1 MSAPT
6 VQPSLNAQTNPVVEA
21 IGVSKHFGST
31 QALLNVDIA
40 LQPGRCLGLV
50 GRNGAGKSSLVS
62 ILSGLVAADAG
73 EVRFDGEPAP
83 PLADISSWRNRI
95 STVFQHSMVVPQLTV
110 AENVFLHGQP
120 RHHGVVDW
128 RAMRAQTR
136 RVLREWDFDVD
147 PNAECVTL
155 TVEQRQIV
163 EIAGALARGTRI
175 LLLDEP
181 TAALEREGVRRLFER
196 VRALAAGGVAVLY
209 ISHHL
214 EEVFEICDD
223 VVVLRDGEVVLTSPT
238 PTLTRDQLVSAMVG
252 KVAVAALTP
261 ARAASPASTRPRQTH
276 SEERLVVRDIVARSG
291 RGSLH
296 GTSLVVRAGER
307 VGLTGLLGAGVATLG
322 RVIVG
327 AHGYQSGTIHFDG
340 RPLPPGRP
348 DASLAAG
355 IGYIPEDRRLEGF
368 VGLLGISENMTMS
381 IATRLAGRLG
391 ILTPSRRTQAARPL
405 AEQLSLVSRGLEQP
419 VDELSGGNQQKV
431 TVARALASEPKLIVA
446 ITPTRGV
453 DVAAKE
459 LLLGALADG
468 TRALGASLL
477 LASDEFDD
485 LQICDRVIV
494 LVRGQVFTEF
504 TEPPYDNEELIAATE
519 GLVAVE
525 RNW

>member
-1 MSAPT
+1 MTAPT
-6 VQPSLNAQTNPVVEA
+6 AQPSPSAVTYPVVEA
-21 IGVSKHFGST
+21 LGVSKNFGST
-31 QALLNVDIA
+31 QALRNVEIA

-50 GRNGAGKSSLVS
+50 GRNGAGKSTLVS
-62 ILSGLVAADAG
+62 ILCGLLAADAG

-83 PLADISSWRNRI
+83 PLAEIGSWRERI
-95 STVFQHSMVVPQLTV
+95 STVFQHSTVVPQLTV
-110 AENVFLHGQP
+110 AENIFLHRQP

-128 RAMRAQTR
+128 RAMRSQTR
-136 RVLREWDFDVD
+136 QVLRDWDFNVD
-147 PNAECVTL
+147 PNVECVTL

-163 EIAGALARGTRI
+163 EIAGALARGTRV

-196 VRALAAGGVAVLY
+196 VRTLVAGGVAVLY

-214 EEVFEICDD
+214 EEVFEICHD
-223 VVVLRDGEVVLTSPT
+223 VVVFRDGEVVLTAPT

-252 KVAVAALTP
+252 DVPVTAA
-261 ARAASPASTRPRQTH
+261 RSASPASRPEPTP
-276 SEERLVVRDIVARSG
+276 SEARLVVSDVVAESG
-291 RGSLH
+291 RGSLL
-296 GTSLVVRAGER
+296 GASLVVHAGER

-327 AHGYQSGTIHFDG
+327 AHDYQSGTIHFGG

-348 DASLAAG
+348 DAALAAG
-355 IGYIPEDRRLEGF
+355 VGYIPEDRRLEGF
-368 VGLLGISENMTMS
+368 VGGLSISENMTMS
-381 IATRLAGRLG
+381 IARRLAGPLG
-391 ILTPSRRTQAARPL
+391 ILTPAKRTLAARPL
-405 AEQLSLVSRGLEQP
+405 AEQLSLVSRGLDQP

-446 ITPTRGV
+446 ITPTRGI

-459 LLLGALADG
+459 LLLALLAEI
-468 TRALGASLL
+468 TRATGASLL

-494 LVRGQVFTEF
+494 LVRGQVFAEF
-504 TEPPYDNEELIAATE
+504 TEPPYDDEELIAATE
-519 GLVAVE
+519 GLVAAG
-525 RNW
+525 RDR